1 MNHDSATPQPTGE
14 QHVITRGSATAT
26 ITEVAASLRAF
37 SVGGVDLI
45 QSYAQGVTPP
55 FASGII
61 LMPWPNRVADGVWT
75 LDGAQQQLDITEPA
89 KHNAIHGLLRFT
101 GYRVL
106 ERTEASITLGATVFP
121 QHGYPFHLE
130 TSVRYELVEHG
141 LSVTHDV
148 RNLSEAKAPVGVG
161 AHPFLTIGDVP
172 TEELVLT
179 VHASTYF
186 DVDARLLPHGE
197 LPVDGTKYDLRS
209 GVRLGG
215 LELDTAFGA
224 VVTRDGES
232 AVLRAPDGREVQ
244 LVQDEDHPYVQ
255 VFTTPIFP
263 KPEGLGLAVAI
274 EPMTAAPDALNSGL
288 GLHWVDPGDSWNVG
302 WGIRYAGFH
311 EGE

>member
-1 MNHDSATPQPTGE
+1 MNHEPTGE
-14 QHVITRGSATAT
+14 QFVLTRGDATAT
-26 ITEVAASLRAF
+26 VTEVAASLRAF
-37 SVGGVDLI
+37 SVGGIDLV
-45 QSYAQGVTPP
+45 QPYAALSSPP

-61 LMPWPNRVADGVWT
+61 LMPWPNRVADGTWT
-75 LDGAQQQLDITEPA
+75 LDGAVQQLDITEPA
-89 KHNAIHGLLRFT
+89 KNNAIHGLLRFT

-106 ERTEASITLGATVFP
+106 ERSDEAITLGARVFP

-130 TSVRYELVEHG
+130 TSVRYELVDGG

-148 RNLSEAKAPVGVG
+148 RNLSSASAPVGIG

-186 DVDARLLPHGE
+186 DVDARLLPHAE
-197 LPVDGTKYDLRS
+197 LPVDGTKYDLRA
-209 GVRLGG
+209 GARIGD
-215 LELDTAFGA
+215 LELDTAFGG
-224 VVTRDGES
+224 VITHNGS
-232 AVLRAPDGREVQ
+232 AATLRAPDGREVS

-255 VFTTPIFP
+255 VFTTRLYP
-263 KPEGLGLAVAI
+263 KAGGPGTAVAI

-288 GLHWVDPGDSWNVG
+288 GLRWIDGGDSWNAG

>member
-1 MNHDSATPQPTGE
+1 MNHEPTGE
-14 QHVITRGSATAT
+14 QFVLTRGDATAT
-26 ITEVAASLRAF
+26 ITEVAASVRAF
-37 SVGGVDLI
+37 SVGGVDVV
-45 QSYAQGVTPP
+45 QPYAAGSTPP

-61 LMPWPNRVADGVWT
+61 LMPWPNRVADGRWS
-75 LDGAQQQLDITEPA
+75 LDGATQQLDLTEPA
-89 KHNAIHGLLRFT
+89 KNNAIHGLLRFT
-101 GYRVL
+101 GYRVI
-106 ERTEASITLGATVFP
+106 ERTQESITLGAQVFP

-130 TSVRYELVEHG
+130 TSVRYELVDNG
-141 LSVTHDV
+141 LSITHDV
-148 RNLSEAKAPVGVG
+148 RNLSEAKAPVGIG

-172 TEELVLT
+172 TQELVLT

-197 LPVDGTKYDLRS
+197 LPVDGTRYDLRA
-209 GVRLGG
+209 GARVGDLD
-215 LELDTAFGA
+215 LDTAFGGVVPQDGA
-224 VVTRDGES
+224 VAT
-232 AVLRAPDGREVQ
+232 LRAPDGREVS

-263 KPEGLGLAVAI
+263 RLDGPGFAIAI

-288 GLHWVDPGDSWNVG
+288 GLHWIDGGDSWNVG